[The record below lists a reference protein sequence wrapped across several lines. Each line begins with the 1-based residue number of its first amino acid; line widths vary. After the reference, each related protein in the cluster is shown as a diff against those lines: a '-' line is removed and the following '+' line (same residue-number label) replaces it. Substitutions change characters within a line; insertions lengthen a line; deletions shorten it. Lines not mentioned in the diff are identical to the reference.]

1 MNKILLSLILLIL
14 LTINANSETNVVK
27 VSNFDV
33 PANEQWMVDRV
44 LAENPDLK
52 AADLS
57 RVEFVAGT
65 YYGQVN
71 SSGVPNGHGILG
83 TVDEEG
89 SIDKGIE
96 SNFKNGKI
104 GENEEPTIVSSTGE
118 TQTGAVAVEFQNR
131 AFNNGFDV
139 RVGLSNTL
147 LDALTNPD
155 YISNTIETLEFLKKQ
170 KSTYDYNP
178 FIIRELQTL
187 QDLYQVENIDLEL
200 ISNLIEKLKK
210 TISEKISSTERS
222 IFHDEKRIEEQEK
235 QKKERLEELGAVF
248 SQEPKNL
255 GEIFVFLMSD
265 AMNIDIGDDDE
276 YELKMDKWRLD
287 DRKDDLIGLK
297 DVQLKVNDL
306 LNFGF
311 LLNEPTDNDDELVS
325 ILLGIGQTDLKLDD
339 IRFNV
344 NINLRKDTTG
354 GAIEGKINGKW
365 YEIETEMV
373 VGIDGTQI
381 KLSLTKKGKSDLAA
395 AEAAA
400 QGSDSSSS
408 SGSSEGGS

>member
-187 QDLYQVENIDLEL
+187 QDLYKAENIDLEL

-210 TISEKISSTERS
+210 TISEKISSTESS
-222 IFHDEKRIEEQEK
+222 IFFDEKRIEEQEK
-235 QKKERLEELGAVF
+235 KL
-248 SQEPKNL
+248 SQEPKTL
-255 GEIFVFLMSD
+255 GDFFAF
-265 AMNIDIGDDDE
+265 AMIYGDDDGDSMLDSE
-276 YELKMDKWRLD
+276 KKCLKNK
-287 DRKDDLIGLK
+287 KYNLIGLK
-297 DVQLKVNDL
+297 YVKFKFNDL
-306 LNFGF
+306 LNFCF
-311 LLNEPTDNDDELVS
+311 
-325 ILLGIGQTDLKLDD
+325 
-339 IRFNV
+339 
-344 NINLRKDTTG
+344 
-354 GAIEGKINGKW
+354 
-365 YEIETEMV
+365 
-373 VGIDGTQI
+373 I
-381 KLSLTKKGKSDLAA
+381 KN
-395 AEAAA
+395 
-400 QGSDSSSS
+400 
-408 SGSSEGGS
+408 

>member
-1 MNKILLSLILLIL
+1 MYKTLLSLILLIL
-14 LTINANSETNVVK
+14 LTINANSETNVVG
-27 VSNFDV
+27 VSNSDV
-33 PANEQWMVDRV
+33 PANEKWMLDRV

-52 AADLS
+52 LADLY

-83 TVDEEG
+83 TVDGEG
-89 SIDKGIE
+89 SISKGIE

-104 GENEEPTIVSSTGE
+104 GKNEEPTIVSSTGE

-147 LDALTNPD
+147 LDVLTSPE
-155 YISNTIETLEFLKKQ
+155 YISNTLETLEDLNKIYAYSYYRVAQGLQDLK
-170 KSTYDYNP
+170 
-178 FIIRELQTL
+178 
-187 QDLYQVENIDLEL
+187 DLYQVENIDLKL
-200 ISNLIEKLKK
+200 ISNQIKELKK
-210 TISEKISSTERS
+210 YISEQITYDERYVENT
-222 IFHDEKRIEEQEK
+222 DKMIEEQEK
-235 QKKERLEELGAVF
+235 KLEELGAIF
-248 SQEPKNL
+248 SQQPRTM
-255 GEIFVFLMSD
+255 GDIFTFMFTDLFGWNEQKEELHWTKERV
-265 AMNIDIGDDDE
+265 E
-276 YELKMDKWRLD
+276 YEKE
-287 DRKDDLIGLK
+287 DLIKMK
-297 DVQLKVNDL
+297 DLQLRTNDL
-306 LNFGF
+306 LDFGF

-365 YEIETEMV
+365 YEMV
-373 VGIDGTQI
+373 VEVDGTQI
-381 KLSLTKKGKSDLAA
+381 KLSLTKKGKRDLAA
-395 AEAAA
+395 AAA
-400 QGSDSSSS
+400 GVKKDDKGGDSM
-408 SGSSEGGS
+408 

>member
-83 TVDEEG
+83 TVNEEG

-155 YISNTIETLEFLKKQ
+155 YISNTIETLETIKEQ
-170 KSTYDYNP
+170 KSTNY
-178 FIIRELQTL
+178 IIKKELQTL
-187 QDLYQVENIDLEL
+187 QDLYQVENIDLKSISSL
-200 ISNLIEKLKK
+200 IKELKK
-210 TISEKISSTERS
+210 TISEEISYTERY
-222 IFHDEKRIEEQEK
+222 INFLKAEEEFMT
-235 QKKERLEELGAVF
+235 VF

-255 GEIFVFLMSD
+255 GEIFALLMSD
-265 AMNIDIGDDDE
+265 AMMMSAMYQKHLID
-276 YELKMDKWRLD
+276 L
-287 DRKDDLIGLK
+287 KDDLIGLK

-408 SGSSEGGS
+408 SSSDSSSW

>member
-155 YISNTIETLEFLKKQ
+155 YISNTIETLETIKEQ
-170 KSTYDYNP
+170 KSTDY
-178 FIIRELQTL
+178 FYSIKKELQKL
-187 QDLYQVENIDLEL
+187 QDLYQAENIDLEL

-210 TISEKISSTERS
+210 TISEEISYTERD
-222 IFHDEKRIEEQEK
+222 IFYEEKRIEEQEK
-235 QKKERLEELGAVF
+235 KL
-248 SQEPKNL
+248 SQEPKTL
-255 GEIFVFLMSD
+255 GDFFAF
-265 AMNIDIGDDDE
+265 AMIYGDDDGDSM
-276 YELKMDKWRLD
+276 LDWDK
-287 DRKDDLIGLK
+287 KDLNYKKDNLIGLK

-381 KLSLTKKGKSDLAA
+381 KLSLTKEGKRDLAA
-395 AEAAA
+395 DEAAA

>member
-139 RVGLSNTL
+139 RVGLRNTL

-200 ISNLIEKLKK
+200 ISNQIKKLKK
-210 TISEKISSTERS
+210 TISEEISYTERY
-222 IFHDEKRIEEQEK
+222 IIYEE
-235 QKKERLEELGAVF
+235 EEEFMTVF

-255 GEIFVFLMSD
+255 GEIFALLMSD
-265 AMNIDIGDDDE
+265 AMMMSAMYQKHLID
-276 YELKMDKWRLD
+276 L
-287 DRKDDLIGLK
+287 KDDLIGLK

>member
-210 TISEKISSTERS
+210 TISEKISSTESS
-222 IFHDEKRIEEQEK
+222 IFFDEKRIEEQEK
-235 QKKERLEELGAVF
+235 KL
-248 SQEPKNL
+248 SQEPKTL
-255 GEIFVFLMSD
+255 GDFFAF
-265 AMNIDIGDDDE
+265 AMIYGDDDGDSM
-276 YELKMDKWRLD
+276 LDSDK
-287 DRKDDLIGLK
+287 KDLNYKKDNLIGLK

-365 YEIETEMV
+365 YEIETVMV

>member
-155 YISNTIETLEFLKKQ
+155 YISNTIETLETIKEQ
-170 KSTYDYNP
+170 KSTDY
-178 FIIRELQTL
+178 FYSIKKELQKL
-187 QDLYQVENIDLEL
+187 QDLYQAENIDLEL

-210 TISEKISSTERS
+210 TISEEISYTERD
-222 IFHDEKRIEEQEK
+222 IFYEEKRIEEQEK
-235 QKKERLEELGAVF
+235 KL
-248 SQEPKNL
+248 SQEPKTL
-255 GEIFVFLMSD
+255 GDFFAF
-265 AMNIDIGDDDE
+265 AMIYGDDDGDS
-276 YELKMDKWRLD
+276 MLD
-287 DRKDDLIGLK
+287 WYKKDLNYTKDNLIGLK
-297 DVQLKVNDL
+297 DAQLKVNDL

-365 YEIETEMV
+365 YEIETETV

-381 KLSLTKKGKSDLAA
+381 KLSLTKEGKRDLAA
-395 AEAAA
+395 DEAAA

>member
-83 TVDEEG
+83 TVNEEG

-118 TQTGAVAVEFQNR
+118 TQTGVVAVKFQNR

-139 RVGLSNTL
+139 RVGLRNTL

-155 YISNTIETLEFLKKQ
+155 YISNTIETLETIKEQ
-170 KSTYDYNP
+170 KSTNYS
-178 FIIRELQTL
+178 IKKELQTL

-200 ISNLIEKLKK
+200 ISNQIKKLKK
-210 TISEKISSTERS
+210 TISEEISYTERYAS
-222 IFHDEKRIEEQEK
+222 FLDKEKESMT
-235 QKKERLEELGAVF
+235 VF

-255 GEIFVFLMSD
+255 GEIFVFLLSD
-265 AMNIDIGDDDE
+265 AMMSAGDQKHLID
-276 YELKMDKWRLD
+276 L
-287 DRKDDLIGLK
+287 KDDLIGLK

>member
-1 MNKILLSLILLIL
+1 MYKTLLSLILLIL
-14 LTINANSETNVVK
+14 LTINANSETNVVG
-27 VSNFDV
+27 VSNSDV
-33 PANEQWMVDRV
+33 PANEKWMLDRV

-52 AADLS
+52 LADLY

-89 SIDKGIE
+89 SISKGIE

-104 GENEEPTIVSSTGE
+104 GKNEEPTIVSSTGE

-147 LDALTNPD
+147 LDVLTSPD
-155 YISNTIETLEFLKKQ
+155 YISNTLETLEDLNKINAYSYRVTQGLQDLK
-170 KSTYDYNP
+170 
-178 FIIRELQTL
+178 
-187 QDLYQVENIDLEL
+187 DLYQVENIDLKL
-200 ISNLIEKLKK
+200 ISNQIKELKK
-210 TISEKISSTERS
+210 YISEQITHSERYVEYA
-222 IFHDEKRIEEQEK
+222 DKRIEEQEK
-235 QKKERLEELGAVF
+235 KLEELGTIF
-248 SQEPKNL
+248 SQQPRTM
-255 GEIFVFLMSD
+255 GEIFAFMFTDLF
-265 AMNIDIGDDDE
+265 NLGGDDELRWDRE
-276 YELKMDKWRLD
+276 RVDYE
-287 DRKDDLIGLK
+287 KDDLIKMK
-297 DVQLKVNDL
+297 DFQLRANDL
-306 LNFGF
+306 LDFGF

-365 YEIETEMV
+365 YEIETVMV

-381 KLSLTKKGKSDLAA
+381 KLSLTKKGKRDLAA
-395 AEAAA
+395 AAA
-400 QGSDSSSS
+400 GVKKDDKGGDSM
-408 SGSSEGGS
+408 